1 MRGDRR
7 SMLLASS
14 ALIVSACGG
23 GGSEGSG
30 APGAAV
36 PVVRKTFAKQ
46 GFNMPDWSVW
56 STAGLDRSLQA
67 ARDANANTLIFSF
80 TLYQS
85 DGLAGSRFQPVSASE
100 LVRHQAAWSRAVSA
114 GFVVWIKPGIYIGTD
129 LANPDVLK
137 WWAIESSDPDA
148 WFRNYGDRVVEL
160 CTAGRAAG
168 VAAVLDGNE
177 LLGMTRP
184 PANAARWSALHQRL
198 RTALGGAVGCNVVTF
213 QPGGVAQVDE
223 APAAYFEQL
232 DFIGLSAYPT
242 LSTRLDATRSDYV
255 AGWTRDAFGNNALEH
270 IRSLIA
276 RLRKP
281 VCFTELGTPA
291 TRGGYWFWHS
301 APPGYVLG
309 QDGYD
314 LAQQAAWYDATL
326 EVLRQQLGS
335 SLQGIVTY
343 CLQANLGDTSSNYA
357 PVTAPEGLVIGYSWN
372 LHDKPALA
380 AIRAGWSV

>member
-1 MRGDRR
+1 MSHTRR
-7 SMLLASS
+7 SILLASS
-14 ALIVSACGG
+14 AAVLSACGG
-23 GGSEGSG
+23 GGGGEDV
-30 APGAAV
+30 APITT
-36 PVVRKTFAKQ
+36 RSFARQ

-56 STAGLDRSLQA
+56 TTAGLDRSLKV

-85 DGLAGSRFQPVSASE
+85 DGLTGSEFLPISSTE
-100 LVRHQAAWSRAVSA
+100 LQRHQAAWTRAVA
-114 GFVVWIKPGIYIGTD
+114 EGFVVWIKPGIYIGTD
-129 LANPDVLK
+129 LADPDVLK

-160 CTAGRAAG
+160 CTAGRSAG

-184 PANAARWSALHQRL
+184 LENATRWNALHDRL

-213 QPGGVAQVDE
+213 QPGGIPQVDE
-223 APAAYFEQL
+223 APTAYFDRL
-232 DFIGLSAYPT
+232 DFVGLSAYPT
-242 LSTRLDATRSDYV
+242 LSDKLNATRSDYT
-255 AGWTRDAFGNNALEH
+255 AGWTRDAFGNNALQH
-270 IRSLIA
+270 IQSIVL

-326 EVLRQQLGS
+326 EVLRLNLGTN
-335 SLQGIVTY
+335 LYGIVAY
-343 CLQANLGDTSSNYA
+343 CLQANLGDTRSNYEA
-357 PVTAPEGLVIGYSWN
+357 VSAPEVQVIGYSWN
-372 LHDKPALA
+372 LHEKPALG